1 MTPAT
6 PTSGSPSAK
15 GKIEAVRTEE
25 KRRARVR
32 RVAITIG
39 SVAAVAVIALVVTSI
54 VLSSKPAATPS
65 ADSGKST
72 GSGNS
77 ASSGNS
83 ADSEIKG
90 LTTYSNTAGH
100 VQGPV
105 TYDQN
110 PPVGGPHSAIWLNC
124 GIYTKPVPNEN
135 AVHDLEHG
143 AVWVTYDPSLPAE
156 SVTKLRDLMP
166 STYTVLSPYPGLP
179 GPIVLS
185 AWNAQVTVSSVTDVR
200 ISQFFQKYRNS
211 GNAPEP
217 GAPCTGGLDAP
228 GKL

>member
-6 PTSGSPSAK
+6 SIPGSSSPKASRESK
-15 GKIEAVRTEE
+15 LEALRAEE

-32 RVAITIG
+32 HVAITIG
-39 SVAAVAVIALVVTSI
+39 SVAAVAVVALVVTSI
-54 VLSSKPAATPS
+54 VLSSKPTAPPS
-65 ADSGKST
+65 G
-72 GSGNS
+72 G
-77 ASSGNS
+77 SGNS
-83 ADSEIKG
+83 ADSGNSVGSEIRG

-100 VQGPV
+100 VEGPV
-105 TYDQN
+105 TYDQT
-110 PPVGGPHSAIWLNC
+110 PPVGGPHNAIWLNC
-124 GIYTKPVPNEN
+124 GIYTQPVPNEN

-156 SVTKLRDLMP
+156 SVTKLRDRMP

-185 AWNAQVTVSSVTDVR
+185 AWNAQVTVSSVTDAR
-200 ISQFFQKYRNS
+200 ISQFFAKYRNS

>member
-1 MTPAT
+1 MTPASST
-6 PTSGSPSAK
+6 PGSPSPKASRESK
-15 GKIEAVRTEE
+15 LETFRAAE
-25 KRRARVR
+25 KHRARKR

-39 SVAAVAVIALVVTSI
+39 SVAAVAVVALIVTSI
-54 VLSSKPAATPS
+54 VLTSKPTAPPS
-65 ADSGKST
+65 A

-77 ASSGNS
+77 AGSGIRGLMTYRNS
-83 ADSEIKG
+83 
-90 LTTYSNTAGH
+90 AGH
-100 VQGPV
+100 VKGPV
-105 TYDQN
+105 TYDQT
-110 PPVGGPHSAIWLNC
+110 PPVGGPHDAIWLNC
-124 GIYTKPVPNEN
+124 GIYTQPVPNEN

-156 SVTKLRDLMP
+156 SVTKLRARMP

-185 AWNAQVTVSSVTDVR
+185 AWNAQVTVSSVTDAR
-200 ISQFFQKYRNS
+200 ISQFFDKYRNS

>member
-6 PTSGSPSAK
+6 PTPGSPSPKASRES
-15 GKIEAVRTEE
+15 KIEAMRAAEKHRT
-25 KRRARVR
+25 RVR
-32 RVAITIG
+32 RAAITIA

-54 VLSSKPAATPS
+54 VLTSKPAAPPS
-65 ADSGKST
+65 A
-72 GSGNS
+72 GSSNS
-77 ASSGNS
+77 AN
-83 ADSEIKG
+83 AEIRG

-105 TYDQN
+105 TYDQT
-110 PPVGGPHSAIWLNC
+110 PPAGGPHNAIWLNC
-124 GIYTKPVPNEN
+124 GIYTEPVPNEN

-156 SVTKLRDLMP
+156 SVSKLRERMP
-166 STYTVLSPYPGLP
+166 STYSVLSPYPGLP
-179 GPIVLS
+179 APIVLS
-185 AWNAQVTVSSVTDVR
+185 AWNAQVTVSSVTDPR
-200 ISQFFQKYRNS
+200 ISQFFEKYRNS

-217 GAPCTGGLDAP
+217 GAPCTGGLDAK

>member
-72 GSGNS
+72 G
-77 ASSGNS
+77 SGNS

>member
-15 GKIEAVRTEE
+15 ASRESKLEAVRAAE
-25 KRRARVR
+25 KHRTRVR

-77 ASSGNS
+77 A
-83 ADSEIKG
+83 DSEIKG
-90 LTTYSNTAGH
+90 VTTYSNTAGH

-105 TYDQN
+105 TYDQT

-211 GNAPEP
+211 ESAPEP

>member
-1 MTPAT
+1 MTPASST
-6 PTSGSPSAK
+6 PGSPAPKASRESKLETFRA
-15 GKIEAVRTEE
+15 AE

-32 RVAITIG
+32 RLAITIG

-54 VLSSKPAATPS
+54 VLTSKPTAPPS
-65 ADSGKST
+65 AGAGNSTDSG
-72 GSGNS
+72 
-77 ASSGNS
+77 
-83 ADSEIKG
+83 IRG
-90 LTTYSNTAGH
+90 LTTYRNSAGH
-100 VQGPV
+100 VKGPV
-105 TYDQN
+105 TYDQT
-110 PPVGGPHSAIWLNC
+110 PPVGGPHDAIWLNC
-124 GIYTKPVPNEN
+124 GIYTQPVPNEN

-156 SVTKLRDLMP
+156 SVTKLRARMP

-185 AWNAQVTVSSVTDVR
+185 AWDAQLTVSSVTDAR
-200 ISQFFQKYRNS
+200 ISQFFDKYRNS

>member
-1 MTPAT
+1 MNPVTPA
-6 PTSGSPSAK
+6 PGSSSPKASRESKLKALR
-15 GKIEAVRTEE
+15 AEE

-32 RVAITIG
+32 RVAITVG
-39 SVAAVAVIALVVTSI
+39 SVAVVAVVALVVTSI
-54 VLSSKPAATPS
+54 VLTSKPTKTPS
-65 ADSGKST
+65 ADSGNST
-72 GSGNS
+72 GSENS
-77 ASSGNS
+77 AASG
-83 ADSEIKG
+83 IRG

-105 TYDQN
+105 TYDQT
-110 PPVGGPHSAIWLNC
+110 PPVGGPHDAIWLNC
-124 GIYTKPVPNEN
+124 GIYTEPVPNEN

-156 SVTKLRDLMP
+156 SVTKLRDRMP

-185 AWNAQVTVSSVTDVR
+185 AWNAQVTVSSVTDPR
-200 ISQFFQKYRNS
+200 ISQFFEKYRNS

>member
-6 PTSGSPSAK
+6 PTPGSPLPKASRESK
-15 GKIEAVRTEE
+15 LEAVRAAKKHRT
-25 KRRARVR
+25 RVR

-54 VLSSKPAATPS
+54 VLTSKPAAPP
-65 ADSGKST
+65 AA
-72 GSGNS
+72 GSVNS
-77 ASSGNS
+77 AN
-83 ADSEIKG
+83 SEIRG
-90 LTTYSNTAGH
+90 LMTYSNTAGH

-105 TYDQN
+105 TYDQT
-110 PPVGGPHSAIWLNC
+110 PPAGGPHNAIWLNC
-124 GIYTKPVPNEN
+124 GIYTEPVPNVN

-156 SVTKLRDLMP
+156 SVSKLRERMP
-166 STYTVLSPYPGLP
+166 ATYTVLSPYPGLP
-179 GPIVLS
+179 APIVLS
-185 AWNAQVTVSSVTDVR
+185 AWNAQVTVSSVTDPR
-200 ISQFFQKYRNS
+200 ISQFFEKYRNS
-211 GNAPEP
+211 RNAPEP

>member
-1 MTPAT
+1 MNPVTPA
-6 PTSGSPSAK
+6 PGSSSPKVSRESK
-15 GKIEAVRTEE
+15 LEALRAAE

-32 RVAITIG
+32 RVAITVG

-54 VLSSKPAATPS
+54 VLTSKPTKTPS
-65 ADSGKST
+65 A
-72 GSGNS
+72 GSENS
-77 ASSGNS
+77 AASG
-83 ADSEIKG
+83 IRG

-105 TYDQN
+105 TYDQT
-110 PPVGGPHSAIWLNC
+110 PPVGGPHDAIWLNC
-124 GIYTKPVPNEN
+124 GIYTEPVPNEN

-156 SVTKLRDLMP
+156 SVSKLRERMP
-166 STYTVLSPYPGLP
+166 STYSVLSPYPGLP
-179 GPIVLS
+179 APIVLS
-185 AWNAQVTVSSVTDVR
+185 AWNAQVTVSSVTDPR
-200 ISQFFQKYRNS
+200 ISQFFEKYRNS